1 MCLNCNFTIKIRQ
14 NTTSHTQA
22 LCFNCSWMV
31 LVTQIHKLQFNWV
44 TYILTLIVHNRGS
57 KISNT
62 PPHMFLLENELF
74 DFKKSLK
81 RLTLY
86 IWEPSGMFVV
96 HEAPFSPQKSPKGWH
111 WMPLATNRVKVKC
124 KRRLGWPKKR
134 TLLCFYI
141 YSTTLTKSNFK
152 TFCCKL
158 NAIIWYFEWGMAKMN
173 VCVFVL
179 N

>member
-74 DFKKSLK
+74 TKNNYTNIYDIYTPSHICEDLTHLKTYFLKILQLLLIIRSLGAVCPKS
-81 RLTLY
+81 
-86 IWEPSGMFVV
+86 S
-96 HEAPFSPQKSPKGWH
+96 
-111 WMPLATNRVKVKC
+111 NKV
-124 KRRLGWPKKR
+124 
-134 TLLCFYI
+134 TLL
-141 YSTTLTKSNFK
+141 SPL
-152 TFCCKL
+152 
-158 NAIIWYFEWGMAKMN
+158 
-173 VCVFVL
+173 
-179 N
+179 